1 MGKAEELRRR
11 HPGAQLIAEEHG
23 LIMPGLV
30 NVHTHAPMALFRG
43 LADDLPL
50 MRWLEDHIFPVE
62 AALTGTLVY
71 HAARLS
77 LCEMIRSGT
86 TSFCDMYLFAG
97 EVARAAAEA
106 GMRAWVGEV
115 LYDFPSPSY
124 GPLEKGF
131 VCTRELIDRYRDHPL
146 ITATVDPHAVYT
158 CAPGLLGRLGELAR
172 ERLGI
177 PCKVIREPGTVVLKK
192 KREGDGEVE

>member
-1 MGKAEELRRR
+1 MNGPAATLLLTGRYLITLDPARPVIEEGGVAIAGDTILAVGKAEELRRR

-124 GPLEKGF
+124 GPWK
-131 VCTRELIDRYRDHPL
+131 R
-146 ITATVDPHAVYT
+146 
-158 CAPGLLGRLGELAR
+158 GLSAR
-172 ERLGI
+172 AS
-177 PCKVIREPGTVVLKK
+177 
-192 KREGDGEVE
+192 